1 MAVTRSPVDVAIL
14 LDLLFALAF
23 DIHPMAHFKTIGP
36 EPPLADVLNALQC
49 SVTIAAI
56 REPRSDLGLAWPC
69 AATRA
74 NVANE

>member
-36 EPPLADVLNALQC
+36 KPPLADVLNASQQRHQNGHSHTTQHSWLGKTAPSNLRQC
-49 SVTIAAI
+49 RI
-56 REPRSDLGLAWPC
+56 
-69 AATRA
+69 
-74 NVANE
+74 